1 MFIDLFLIE
10 VLLRIVIT
18 VSVYCCSWELK
29 SNSGLRIEFLG
40 FRFGFCDFLG
50 FCEVDRDQFEG

>member
-1 MFIDLFLIE
+1 MFIDMFFIE

-40 FRFGFCDFLG
+40 SRFCDFLG
-50 FCEVDRDQFEG
+50 FCEVDRDQNEA